1 MAKIKMNSRLIAKHL
16 QLHIV
21 RPVLRH
27 LGKKYGGLAAEQLL
41 VGTALAESE
50 GIYIDQI
57 TGKKDET
64 LGPAIGLWQ
73 IEPWVAKDLFDTYL
87 VYRHEVRAQIN
98 SLIAPEPN
106 LARQLA
112 SNLFY
117 ACAIARLIYY
127 RQPEAMPEANDLE
140 AMANYWKAY
149 YNSELGKGTP
159 AHFALNARPVLKLKP
174 EKGD

>member
-1 MAKIKMNSRLIAKHL
+1 MEIDLIAKHL

-27 LGKKYGGLAAEQLL
+27 LGPKLEGFAAEQLL

-57 TGKKDET
+57 TGKNDEV
-64 LGPAIGLWQ
+64 LGPAVGLWQ
-73 IEPWVAKDLFDTYL
+73 IEPWVAKDLFETFL
-87 VYRHEVRAQIN
+87 VYRHTLRADIN
-98 SLIAPEPN
+98 SLLAPEPN

-117 ACAIARLIYY
+117 ACAVARLIYY
-127 RQPEAMPEANDLE
+127 RKPQALPEAGDLE
-140 AMANYWKAY
+140 DMAHYWKKH
-149 YNSELGKGTP
+149 YNTELGKGTV
-159 AHFALNARPVLKLKP
+159 AHFALNAQPVLKLKP
-174 EKGD
+174 EE